1 MADKKTGRLRSTSI
15 GMIETAVELARK
27 VSRSFDIFCCQL
39 GFSLIAIIPIVY
51 LMTPNDAKLAI
62 ALTPAILGVA
72 LIVDI
77 LCVLFW
83 AKAKLAHDPN
93 AFKDES

>member
-27 VSRSFDIFCCQL
+27 VSRPLTFFAAI
-39 GFSLIAIIPIVY
+39 GFSLIGIIPIVY
-51 LMTPNDAKLAI
+51 WMTPNDAKLAI

-77 LCVLFW
+77 LCVLIW
-83 AKAKLAHDPN
+83 AKAKLAQDPN

>member
-1 MADKKTGRLRSTSI
+1 MAGNDQKEKLTESSGRLVA
-15 GMIETAVELARK
+15 AVELARK
-27 VSRSFDIFCCQL
+27 VTRPLTFFAAI
-39 GFSLIAIIPIVY
+39 GFFLLLTIPIVY
-51 LMTPNDAKLAI
+51 LMTPNEAELAM
-62 ALTPAILGVA
+62 ALPSSILGVA

-83 AKAKLAHDPN
+83 AKAKLAQDPN